1 MTRLCLFKNCDAN
14 ERVQMLAM
22 PVFDLND
29 STVSAVGTG
38 GGVNSCQ
45 SLIARDP
52 AYRGQRNTQLIP
64 SIMAHTEEVT
74 SSEMFSLAS
83 IFINSVHQNLQFIR
97 LEEVK
102 NGLASDSHN
111 TKRYNNNNNNSNS
124 VEEVGTSATGN
135 TAGPEYFVN
144 NTNRR
149 ERKLYPCF
157 LPEGQDRSFC
167 PGLRENSMYF
177 CLTYNGFDVDKRH
190 RRAEELG
197 LAMDCLQKAP
207 CNCKGQIKCKLCG
220 GPHNT
225 LLHDYFKK
233 KDTVNNTSE
242 EPSDLA
248 AAMDVHGPLRPRGSQ
263 APRKTY

>member
-102 NGLASDSHN
+102 NGLASDNHN
-111 TKRYNNNNNNSNS
+111 TNVTRRVTLLAQSILS
-124 VEEVGTSATGN
+124 TTQTEE
-135 TAGPEYFVN
+135 
-144 NTNRR
+144 
-149 ERKLYPCF
+149 
-157 LPEGQDRSFC
+157 
-167 PGLRENSMYF
+167 RENSTPAS
-177 CLTYNGFDVDKRH
+177 CR
-190 RRAEELG
+190 
-197 LAMDCLQKAP
+197 KAR
-207 CNCKGQIKCKLCG
+207 I
-220 GPHNT
+220 GPS
-225 LLHDYFKK
+225 
-233 KDTVNNTSE
+233 V
-242 EPSDLA
+242 
-248 AAMDVHGPLRPRGSQ
+248 Q
-263 APRKTY
+263 A